1 MAKATFGNYDLRR
14 LSGGVTGGLTDTLAA
29 RLDAVYVKRDGFYKD
44 PANHTT
50 INNRNRFFTR
60 GQLLF
65 QPDDKLT
72 VRLIGDY
79 TWRKE
84 RCCGAIY
91 VDNSVNSN
99 VGNLNE
105 LANPLLQPGA
115 VPARTN
121 DSGNNIVNVLR
132 DLGQDLNALH
142 SGYRRTLSVTPGRDY
157 TGKTKDWGVSGQVD
171 YDLGAATLT
180 SITAYRHYKSD
191 QGGDIDYSTV
201 DILFRDPPRRHSQI
215 QNLHPGAAG
224 LTAMPSATSSI
235 GWSARITRTRT

>member
-1 MAKATFGNYDLRR
+1 MSSATASTR
-14 LSGGVTGGLTDTLAA
+14 T
-29 RLDAVYVKRDGFYKD
+29 

-105 LANPLLQPGA
+105 
-115 VPARTN
+115 V
-121 DSGNNIVNVLR
+121 
-132 DLGQDLNALH
+132 GQ
-142 SGYRRTLSVTPGRDY
+142 SV
-157 TGKTKDWGVSGQVD
+157 
-171 YDLGAATLT
+171 A
-180 SITAYRHYKSD
+180 
-191 QGGDIDYSTV
+191 
-201 DILFRDPPRRHSQI
+201 
-215 QNLHPGAAG
+215 AAG
-224 LTAMPSATSSI
+224 RRSGTHE
-235 GWSARITRTRT
+235 R